1 MLSRSMTA
9 STKARESLLRYD
21 GHCKVEKVE
30 GRQKTAAVLGS
41 QLERTGLA
49 PLSQILAP
57 VT

>member
-21 GHCKVEKVE
+21 MHCKVE
-30 GRQKTAAVLGS
+30 GRQKTAADLGS

-49 PLSQILAP
+49 PLSQILAA

>member
-1 MLSRSMTA
+1 MTA

-21 GHCKVEKVE
+21 MHCKVEEVE
-30 GRQKTAAVLGS
+30 GRQKRAAVLGS

-49 PLSQILAP
+49 PLSQILAA